1 MKNKNLKAEL
11 NSIYGFVGKQ
21 PKTKVEYGKVKLD
34 LTSSYPNGLK
44 PSRNKFI
51 YLGSPM
57 RCLVVKLNEPIED
70 IPNTVI
76 IKEDY
81 FFAEDETIKRF
92 DYVRYLVKAVNN
104 AKNLSWT
111 MDTDDLLNYL
121 NRAVEII
128 KETLGEDLNNHKDML
143 LFIVNVLNMTSL
155 HRKGKIK

>member
-11 NSIYGFVGKQ
+11 NSIYGMV
-21 PKTKVEYGKVKLD
+21 TNEEVKVD
-34 LTSSYPNGLK
+34 MNSSYPSIMRK
-44 PSRNKFI
+44 FSSKNKFI

-57 RCLVVKLNEPIED
+57 RCLVVKLNKEDED
-70 IPNTVI
+70 IPNVVI
-76 IKEDY
+76 IKEKY
-81 FFAEDETIKRF
+81 FFAEDESIERF

-128 KETLGEDLNNHKDML
+128 KDTLGEDLNNHKDML

-155 HRKGKIK
+155 HRKGEIL